1 MSTTLSE
8 SPVLSEVEGKGEVLI
23 WRGPAGYNPDLG
35 DVAAGKE
42 FRVGKTITARQAQ
55 SFKLRGLLQ
64 DAKGAEEMGSRKDAK
79 DAKEMG
85 SRKDANETQS
95 KAQDEE

>member
-1 MSTTLSE
+1 MSTTPSR

-35 DVAAGKE
+35 DVAAGRE
-42 FRVGKTITARQAQ
+42 FRVGRDITGKKAE

-64 DAKGAEEMGSRKDAK
+64 DAKEMGSRKDAK
-79 DAKEMG
+79 GAQGEKEMQ
-85 SRKDANETQS
+85 SRKDAKSAKDQNRE
-95 KAQDEE
+95 D